1 MTYEAASDV
10 LIDALRAIA
19 LQEVTAALAATLGA
33 DHPAVRETRGFPFSL
48 DLIER
53 TALPAMFISAE
64 RVAAQP
70 IGKHLGDELVTIA
83 FEYVAPAT
91 PLQKLDTRWPLLRA
105 VWGKLRAAVRAGE
118 VAGDPVL
125 ETAGV
130 QRFELDSPTA
140 DFSFASD
147 GSNAYPYFIGRMQFH
162 WREPAESAEYADL
175 LELLADINRVD
186 TSASAAL
193 QPQVQLEA
201 AV

>member
-10 LIDALRAIA
+10 LVDALRAIA

-64 RVAAQP
+64 RVLARP
-70 IGKHLGDELVTIA
+70 TGKHLADELVTIA

-105 VWGKLRAAVRAGE
+105 VWGKLRTAVRVGE
-118 VAGDPVL
+118 VAGAPVL
-125 ETAGV
+125 EMAGV

-147 GSNAYPYFIGRMQFH
+147 GSNAYPYAIGRMQFH
-162 WREPAESAEYADL
+162 WREPTASTAYTDL
-175 LELLADINRVD
+175 VDMLANINRVD
-186 TSASAAL
+186 ASASAAL
-193 QPQVQLEA
+193 QPQVQVKA